1 MQQWFPGEIVA
12 VPLSDLECLGALDAL
27 DSLSVLP
34 QSCDPRPLCEEGLIE
49 PAEHGHWRLT
59 IKGRLTLANLRSLE
73 RQRQKI

>member
-1 MQQWFPGEIVA
+1 
-12 VPLSDLECLGALDAL
+12 LDAL

-34 QSCDPRPLCEEGLIE
+34 QPCDPRPLCEEGLIE